1 MYRINQIANRIAK
14 IKNVRF
20 GDLNLREREHLQ
32 EWLAN
37 QADALGEELLICAKE
52 FNGFDDTRERLDL
65 LAIDKNGALVIIEN
79 KLDDSGKDVVWQSL
93 KYASYCST
101 LSKTSIAEIYQ
112 KYLDKEKPGQDA
124 KAQICEFLQQETFD
138 EVVLNPGN
146 DQRIIMVAAQFR
158 KEVTSTVLWLLK
170 HRIFLKC
177 FKATPFQDGNDLFLT
192 IEQVIPL
199 PEAEELMIGIFQK
212 EVEEQDVERGNAK
225 VQAFRVEFWHRAL
238 KALKDAGVRRYL
250 TVSPMKDNWL
260 YARCGVRGVRYGMVF
275 TKDEAR
281 VEFGLAT
288 DSKDNNKVLFDL
300 LFKQRDVLNARF
312 GAELNWRRM
321 EDKKSSLIEFSKE
334 FDGRNREH
342 WPLMIA
348 WLVKHM
354 QQLEK
359 TFEPQLPVIRDA
371 LLQMSTEAP
380 EAVSDDEPD
389 ADEWPAAGSVPAL
402 GG

>member
-1 MYRINQIANRIAK
+1 MYRINQVSNRITK
-14 IKNVRF
+14 VRNVSF
-20 GDLNLREREHLQ
+20 SDLKMSERYHLQ

-52 FNGFDDTRERLDL
+52 FNGFDDTKERLDL
-65 LAIDKNGALVIIEN
+65 LAIDKKGALVIIEN

-101 LSKTSIAEIYQ
+101 LSKTNIAEIYQ

-124 KAQICEFLQQETFD
+124 KALICEFLQEETFE
-138 EVVLNPGN
+138 EVVLNLGN

-199 PEAEELMIGIFQK
+199 PEAEELMIGISQK
-212 EVEEQDVERGNAK
+212 EVEEQDAERGNATRS
-225 VQAFRVEFWHRAL
+225 QFRIDFWHQTL
-238 KALKDAGVRRYL
+238 EALKDAGVQRYL
-250 TVSPMKDNWL
+250 NVSPMKDNWL
-260 YARCGVRGVRYGMVF
+260 YARCGLRSVHYGMIF

-281 VEFGLAT
+281 VEFGIARE
-288 DSKDNNKVLFDL
+288 SKDQNKALFEL
-300 LFKQRDVLNARF
+300 LYKQRDSLNATF

-321 EDKKSSLIEFSKE
+321 EDKKASVIDFSKD
-334 FDGRNREH
+334 FDGHNREA
-342 WPLMIA
+342 WPDMIK
-348 WLVKHM
+348 WLVEHM
-354 QQLEK
+354 QRLEK
-359 TFEPQLPVIRDA
+359 AFEPQLAAMRTALAQLPNETSGALSDA
-371 LLQMSTEAP
+371 EA
-380 EAVSDDEPD
+380 
-389 ADEWPAAGSVPAL
+389 
-402 GG
+402 